1 MSDEDHFVIQATEVR
16 LSRSP
21 EGQLVLHQDDSAQ
34 SVGSV
39 MSVFPLTR
47 PARMVA
53 LRDADGD
60 EIGILDDVRK
70 LDPASRGIMAEELER
85 AYFMPAINDILD
97 VREELR
103 VVTWDV
109 VTDKGPRTFQ
119 VRHVRQNVRRMGR
132 RRLVIKDVDGNR
144 YEIRDW
150 LKLPPFAQKMIQ
162 IYL

>member
-21 EGQLVLHQDDSAQ
+21 EGQLVLHQDDSVQ

>member
-1 MSDEDHFVIQATEVR
+1 MR
-16 LSRSP
+16 YK
-21 EGQLVLHQDDSAQ
+21 LVLHRDDSVQ